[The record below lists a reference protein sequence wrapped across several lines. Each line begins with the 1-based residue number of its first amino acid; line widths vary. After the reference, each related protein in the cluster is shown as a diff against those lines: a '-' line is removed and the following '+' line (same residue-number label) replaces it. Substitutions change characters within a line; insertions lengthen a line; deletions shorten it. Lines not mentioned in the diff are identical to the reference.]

1 MESFNGLGV
10 HLGNVSR
17 LSPAKT
23 RSISAEN
30 PNGEK
35 AGGARSTENLET
47 GPARDLGEGWKV
59 RPCVT
64 IEGSTTFTLADIEG
78 PGAIQHIWI
87 TVNKSHW
94 RRLVLRCYWDG
105 EETPSVEVP
114 VGDFFCNGWGEHSQV
129 SSIPIAVNPS
139 GGFNSYWEMP
149 FRRHARITVENLS
162 PEKIDGFFYQVT
174 YALTEVEEDRAY
186 LHAQFRRNN
195 PLPYGE
201 VHTLLDGVR
210 GKGQYVGTY
219 LAWGVNNNG
228 WWGEGEIKF
237 YLDGDGEYPT
247 ICGTGTEDYFGGA
260 WAFALKDEKYGIYTT
275 PYLGMPQILTGDG
288 FMRTQQRFGLYRWHV
303 PDPIRFEEDLK
314 VTIQALGWRAG
325 HGGHERFLPLQDD
338 LASTVF
344 WYQAEPHAPFP
355 EFPTLDDLEVI

>member
-30 PNGEK
+30 PHGEK
-35 AGGARSTENLET
+35 AGGARSAENLET
-47 GPARDLGEGWKV
+47 GPARDLGLGWKV

-64 IEGSTTFTLADIEG
+64 IQGSETFTLADIEG

-87 TVNKSHW
+87 TVNPSHW

-114 VGDFFCNGWGEHSQV
+114 IGDFFCNGWGEHSQV

-186 LHAQFRRNN
+186 LHAQFRRSN

-201 VHTLLDGVR
+201 VYTLLDGVR

-237 YLDGDGEYPT
+237 FLDGDDEYPT

-260 WAFALKDEKYGIYTT
+260 WAFMVGGEYKTYTT

-288 FMRTQQRFGLYRWHV
+288 AMRTQQRFGLYRWHV
-303 PDPIRFEEDLK
+303 PDPIRFEDDLR

-338 LASTVF
+338 IASTVW

-355 EFPTLDDLEVI
+355 ELPSLDDLEVI